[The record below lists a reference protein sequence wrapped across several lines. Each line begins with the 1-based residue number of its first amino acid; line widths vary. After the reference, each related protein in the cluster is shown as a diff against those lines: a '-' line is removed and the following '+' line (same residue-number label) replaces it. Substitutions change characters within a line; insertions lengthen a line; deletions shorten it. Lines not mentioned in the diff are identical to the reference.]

1 MWSSGRSAARR
12 ALVAFGRRRV
22 HVLAD
27 DARPG
32 VFGLEGLHAP
42 DDFSRLASAAVR
54 RSEDIRA
61 SLASG
66 AVAGVSVVDHL
77 DEISDAVCSV
87 VDVAELCRNVHP
99 DPAWVDAAN
108 RAYVSLQGY
117 VQGLNADRGLYDA
130 LVRAQRD
137 ASASAS
143 ASGSFT
149 PEAARVALTLRH
161 DFERG
166 GIHLDG
172 DARARLER
180 ASADALRAAM
190 RFQSNLADPAA
201 LGVARVPR
209 SRLAG
214 LPPTILGRLT
224 GDATT
229 ATVPLDQHTL
239 AACLRWVE
247 DEDARRDV
255 YAAAH
260 AGPEANVDALRR
272 LLTARAEVAEWLGF
286 QSHAHYAVAPL
297 LAGHPDAVRGVLREM
312 AERTEDRAREE
323 NALARRFLP
332 GGGRGGGGGSRA
344 GSLGLGS
351 GLGGGADS
359 DADPFDP
366 SDRHAPLRAW
376 DRAYAMGRA
385 RTATCGVDA
394 SAVARYFPLESTIRG
409 VGALVSRVFGVIV
422 EEHPLDDAEKW
433 CDDAKKLTLRTRD
446 GDLLGTV
453 YLDLSRRARKF
464 PHAAHFVVRCSRDAR
479 EGPASRKRPV
489 VALVCNF
496 GTGVGASAGA
506 LLSHGEVETFLHEF
520 GHAMHS
526 ALSETKYQHL
536 SGTRCAADLVE
547 VPSHL
552 FEYFAWDPDALRIL
566 SRERTTGEP
575 MPPAMID
582 ALRRGKEM
590 FGATD
595 LRQQIAFALADLD
608 AHSAVAAD
616 VDPQKTSA
624 AFADAARSAGFR
636 PEPGAAWELRF
647 GHLVGYASTYYSYV
661 YARCFAAEA
670 RRRWFAGDALAPGA
684 GEAARDGLLRHG
696 GAVAPE
702 RLLRDVLGED
712 GLRKHL
718 ASGGIAP
725 NPNAAL
731 AELGAR

>member
-66 AVAGVSVVDHL
+66 AVTGVSVVDHL

-130 LVRAQRD
+130 LVRAQSD
-137 ASASAS
+137 AS

-166 GIHLDG
+166 GIHLDD

-214 LPPTILGRLT
+214 LPTTILGRLT

-272 LLTARAEVAEWLGF
+272 LLTARAEVAECLGF

-297 LAGHPDAVRGVLREM
+297 LAGHPDAARGVLREM
-312 AERTEDRAREE
+312 AERTEDVAREE

-332 GGGRGGGGGSRA
+332 KTLGRKGRGDSPPIPAIPR
-344 GSLGLGS
+344 
-351 GLGGGADS
+351 DS
-359 DADPFDP
+359 DADPFHP
-366 SDRHAPLRAW
+366 SNRHAPLRAW

-394 SAVARYFPLESTIRG
+394 SAVARFFPLESTIRG
-409 VGALVSRVFGVIV
+409 VGALVSRVFGVTV
-422 EEHPLDDAEKW
+422 EEEPLHDAEKW

-453 YLDLSRRARKF
+453 YLDLSRRPRKF

-479 EGPASRKRPV
+479 EGSASRKRPV

-496 GTGVGASAGA
+496 GGGAGSSAGA

-526 ALSETKYQHL
+526 ALSETKYQHA

-575 MPPAMID
+575 MPSAMID

-608 AHSAVAAD
+608 AHSIAASD
-616 VDPQKTSA
+616 VEPRRVSA

-636 PEPGAAWELRF
+636 PEPGASWELRF

-661 YARCFAAEA
+661 YARCAAAEA
-670 RRRWFAGDALAPGA
+670 WRRWFAGDALAPGA
-684 GEAARDGLLRHG
+684 GEAARDGLLKHG

-702 RLLRDVLGED
+702 TLLRNVLGED
-712 GLRKHL
+712 GLRKDH

-731 AELGAR
+731 AELGVR

>member
-1 MWSSGRSAARR
+1 MKLYARRALSTKGIRGGQRETPQTHPFVRRSASTVRPSSSPLRPMWSSGRSAARR

-66 AVAGVSVVDHL
+66 AVTGVSVVDHL

-130 LVRAQRD
+130 LVRAQSD
-137 ASASAS
+137 AS

-166 GIHLDG
+166 GIHLDD

-214 LPPTILGRLT
+214 LPTTILGRLT

-272 LLTARAEVAEWLGF
+272 LLTARAGWLSAWG
-286 QSHAHYAVAPL
+286 SN
-297 LAGHPDAVRGVLREM
+297 
-312 AERTEDRAREE
+312 RTRTTPS
-323 NALARRFLP
+323 RRSSRDTRTP
-332 GGGRGGGGGSRA
+332 RA
-344 GSLGLGS
+344 GCCARWRSEREGVV
-351 GLGGGADS
+351 AKARPRQDS
-359 DADPFDP
+359 
-366 SDRHAPLRAW
+366 
-376 DRAYAMGRA
+376 
-385 RTATCGVDA
+385 
-394 SAVARYFPLESTIRG
+394 
-409 VGALVSRVFGVIV
+409 
-422 EEHPLDDAEKW
+422 
-433 CDDAKKLTLRTRD
+433 
-446 GDLLGTV
+446 
-453 YLDLSRRARKF
+453 
-464 PHAAHFVVRCSRDAR
+464 SRDAR
-479 EGPASRKRPV
+479 GTRRWTVADPRDSPRFRRRSFPSLESSRAAPRV
-489 VALVCNF
+489 GSRVRDGSRSDGGVRRGRLRVARFSLSSQPF
-496 GTGVGASAGA
+496 AASAR
-506 LLSHGEVETFLHEF
+506 S
-520 GHAMHS
+520 
-526 ALSETKYQHL
+526 
-536 SGTRCAADLVE
+536 
-547 VPSHL
+547 
-552 FEYFAWDPDALRIL
+552 
-566 SRERTTGEP
+566 SR
-575 MPPAMID
+575 
-582 ALRRGKEM
+582 
-590 FGATD
+590 
-595 LRQQIAFALADLD
+595 
-608 AHSAVAAD
+608 
-616 VDPQKTSA
+616 
-624 AFADAARSAGFR
+624 
-636 PEPGAAWELRF
+636 
-647 GHLVGYASTYYSYV
+647 ASSV
-661 YARCFAAEA
+661 
-670 RRRWFAGDALAPGA
+670 
-684 GEAARDGLLRHG
+684 
-696 GAVAPE
+696 
-702 RLLRDVLGED
+702 
-712 GLRKHL
+712 
-718 ASGGIAP
+718 
-725 NPNAAL
+725 
-731 AELGAR
+731 